1 MSQDL
6 WGRGENQEPE
16 DSPRCLLCLSVCLYV
31 QLSLSVSA
39 VNLCLSLHLCLGLSV
54 CLWVCLLT
62 SVCVSVCLYLSL
74 SFSLCACV
82 SLLACLSVCLSVCLH
97 SPAPPPALALQA
109 FLAPPA
115 CTAGRAL
122 GIFPPWP
129 GSHARPPPA
138 MIPARACAATTAGC
152 RPDALG

>member
-39 VNLCLSLHLCLGLSV
+39 CESLSVSASLSGSVCLPLGLSV
-54 CLWVCLLT
+54 DLCLCL
-62 SVCVSVCLYLSL
+62 
-74 SFSLCACV
+74 CV
-82 SLLACLSVCLSVCLH
+82 SLPVSVFLSLCLCVSAGLSVCLSVCLH

>member
-39 VNLCLSLHLCLGLSV
+39 CESLSVSASLSGSVCLPLGLSV
-54 CLWVCLLT
+54 DLCLCL
-62 SVCVSVCLYLSL
+62 
-74 SFSLCACV
+74 CV
-82 SLLACLSVCLSVCLH
+82 SLPVSVFLSLCLSVCLSVCLH